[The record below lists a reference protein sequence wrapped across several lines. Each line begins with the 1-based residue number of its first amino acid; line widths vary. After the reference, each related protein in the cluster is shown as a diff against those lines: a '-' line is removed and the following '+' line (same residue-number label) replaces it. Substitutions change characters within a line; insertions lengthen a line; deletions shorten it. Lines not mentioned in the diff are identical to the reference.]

1 MTPETEAFLAK
12 YERLYGDIIVLE
24 VLLEEY
30 KKKAVSAV
38 GATETAKTDHMPYGS
53 TFSLDQKS
61 SNVNTQYAKRE
72 VNFDV

>member
-1 MTPETEAFLAK
+1 MTPETETFLAK
-12 YERLYGDIIVLE
+12 YERLYGDVIVLE

-30 KKKAVSAV
+30 KKKAAPAV
-38 GATETAKTDHMPYGS
+38 GATETASDSDKES